1 MLIVQPGSFRTE
13 GVLRRPFHPGTITD
27 YDEARAGAVKYIE
40 SVVGNEKGD
49 PVKGMEV
56 LVDVVRG
63 EGIFEGREL
72 PFWLTLGSDAEHDV
86 RERSENI
93 IKSLDMH
100 ADISGRSDFAANN

>member
-1 MLIVQPGSFRTE
+1 MDSIA
-13 GVLRRPFHPGTITD
+13 GT
-27 YDEARAGAVKYIE
+27 
-40 SVVGNEKGD
+40 EKGD

-100 ADISGRSDFAANN
+100 ADISGRSDFAADN